1 MASFTDM
8 LNDLYT
14 ITNRTDMVN
23 ESILAI
29 KTATLKAHQREF
41 YFKDLFETGIQFP
54 TSAFYQSIEPKNI
67 VPNYRTFKY
76 LRKYD
81 AVALCPGKFL
91 KLKTTE
97 QLFDG
102 YGNDVLDIYYAAGIE
117 VNMRMSTQEQYM
129 LMGVYVHPVV
139 LQVGYSSW
147 IADEY
152 PDAILHEAASRIY
165 KILGEDS
172 QANDQRQLA
181 MEAYMRIDMSN
192 ITMIGS

>member
-1 MASFTDM
+1 
-8 LNDLYT
+8 
-14 ITNRTDMVN
+14 
-23 ESILAI
+23 
-29 KTATLKAHQREF
+29 
-41 YFKDLFETGIQFP
+41 
-54 TSAFYQSIEPKNI
+54 
-67 VPNYRTFKY
+67 
-76 LRKYD
+76 
-81 AVALCPGKFL
+81 
-91 KLKTTE
+91 
-97 QLFDG
+97 
-102 YGNDVLDIYYAAGIE
+102 
-117 VNMRMSTQEQYM
+117 
-129 LMGVYVHPVV
+129 MGVYVHPVV